1 MTALHG
7 TSMEHTSTVYM
18 LGGFVLYV
26 KMPEPTTPL
35 TISDPRGG
43 LVATK
48 WGKVLVKL
56 TFVSGE
62 NSLLGPKK

>member
-48 WGKVLVKL
+48 WGKVLVN
-56 TFVSGE
+56 G
-62 NSLLGPKK
+62 